1 MARVVAWLKDDRWWL
16 SLVFLAALALRLF
29 YTTRIMSNPDFL
41 NTGSDGPTYDALAW
55 SLVHGGPPS
64 PDVVPWWSSYWFS
77 PGYVRFLALLYW
89 LVGRNYF
96 LVCAVQSVI
105 GAGACL
111 VLYAV
116 AKRLFDGATA
126 RVAAA
131 FAAVN
136 FQLIFAAAAIGHQAL
151 DLFWTLLVVWGLLRY
166 LDAPQRRG
174 GGVFLVGL
182 LLGWA
187 AATRE
192 GNFALWFFLIGFFL
206 AGVRAKMGWTIAV
219 QHLALLSLGFIVML
233 VPFVWGTGGGLHGR
247 LELQW
252 FYYQYTATP
261 INAWFNPWRDP
272 AGAWALFH
280 TQPFVVVK
288 TLAEGVLANFAM
300 IFLDQAYGA
309 FDPVFLV
316 RWSPAYY
323 AMWMYAYLLAFAG
336 LWLVAREAW
345 RAPVKRLGWWL
356 LLVVLAARTL
366 PHLFFQATYRHRV
379 PIEPYLILLAA
390 YGLTRLLRDERP
402 PQIA

>member
-1 MARVVAWLKDDRWWL
+1 M
-16 SLVFLAALALRLF
+16 
-29 YTTRIMSNPDFL
+29 
-41 NTGSDGPTYDALAW
+41 
-55 SLVHGGPPS
+55 
-64 PDVVPWWSSYWFS
+64 PWWSSYWFS

-116 AKRLFDGATA
+116 AKQLFDGATA

-174 GGVFLVGL
+174 GWVFLVGI

-192 GNFALWFFLIGFFL
+192 GNIAFWGFLIWWFL
-206 AGVRAKMGWTIAV
+206 LGVRAKLGWQRACL
-219 QHLALLSLGFIVML
+219 HLAALSLGFIL
-233 VPFVWGTGGGLHGR
+233 ALLPFVVHAPQGSIMGR
-247 LELQW
+247 VAYHW
-252 FYYQYTATP
+252 FFYQTSSVHL
-261 INAWFNPWRDP
+261 NEWFNPWRTP
-272 AGAWALFH
+272 AAAWALFH
-280 TQPFVVVK
+280 AQPLTVIAK
-288 TLAEGVLANFAM
+288 LIEGVIGNFNV
-300 IFLDQAYGA
+300 
-309 FDPVFLV
+309 VFLNQGFGGFDLV
-316 RWSPAYY
+316 FLLRSTTYY
-323 AMWMYAYLLAFAG
+323 FGMWWYAYVLAFSG

-402 PQIA
+402 PRIA